1 VYRKLAEDGRLT
13 ARVVG
18 ALWWE
23 RDQGDEQIARMVE
36 RRGDYSHERFGA
48 TSIKLM
54 QDGIVENF
62 TAGMTDSYFDGDGH
76 PTGNRGKSF
85 IDPEALKGFV
95 TALDAEGFQ
104 CHLHAIGDRG
114 VHESLDAI
122 EAARRTNG
130 WNDLRHHIAHIQLI
144 RPEDLPRFRSV
155 GAVANAQP
163 LWACS
168 EGQMEH
174 LTIPFIGGERASW
187 QYPFRSLERAGAV
200 TAMGSDWAVS
210 TPNPLLEMEVAVRR
224 VDPADRGHAPFLPDE
239 RISVRSAINGFTIG
253 TAYVNHL
260 DGETGT
266 IEAGKLADLCVVD
279 RDLFSPEVEFLGDGK
294 VVLTLVDGEPVYA
307 DPDGIDW

>member
-1 VYRKLAEDGRLT
+1 
-13 ARVVG
+13 
-18 ALWWE
+18 
-23 RDQGDEQIARMVE
+23 
-36 RRGDYSHERFGA
+36 
-48 TSIKLM
+48 M

-62 TAGMTDSYFDGDGH
+62 TAGMTDPYFDGDGN

-85 IDPEALKGFV
+85 IDPGALKDYV
-95 TALDAEGFQ
+95 TALDAQGFQ
-104 CHLHAIGDRG
+104 CHFHAIGDRG

-122 EAARRTNG
+122 EAARQTNG

-144 RPEDLPRFRSV
+144 RPEDLPRFRSA

-200 TAMGSDWAVS
+200 MAMGSDWAVS

-224 VDPADRGHAPFLPDE
+224 IDPRTAATRRSFPTSASASGAPSTGSRSGPRTSTTWTARRG
-239 RISVRSAINGFTIG
+239 RSRRGSWPTCAWSTV
-253 TAYVNHL
+253 TCSRPKWSSWA
-260 DGETGT
+260 TRRS
-266 IEAGKLADLCVVD
+266 C
-279 RDLFSPEVEFLGDGK
+279 
-294 VVLTLVDGEPVYA
+294 
-307 DPDGIDW
+307 